1 MNKYLFLVFLGTL
14 LVGTTSHAQSITFE
28 FTPEHLDGGTWSH
41 TVDGVTCT
49 VTFDDDGTGM
59 SIAQLTNNPTTGT
72 AITSFVSDLGLY
84 LGRYVEAPSTS
95 SRTGF
100 ARPGARI
107 SFSHDVR
114 LKSYS
119 LGREPYTGATYC
131 YLRGGNVTAL
141 AGFVG
146 GLNYMGD
153 LAFDLESL
161 VPANTPLATCTN
173 QPINAQQWLFK
184 TLTVELEP
192 YVEPVIPI
200 PPGNETGVT
209 RIDMLTEN
217 NYKHSYALKNGRLHV
232 WTSNTAHTT
241 RSRDFIFDGGE
252 SGILD
257 FWIELDEDQFVLIET
272 VEGYALFQQDN
283 DGFTITK
290 LNGNVPHDAD
300 QISISYAN
308 DTAFVMALKDG
319 FIHFDGEAAD
329 NFVANMSA
337 ELSSGG
343 VSQIA
348 TGTRAALAVKDGQL
362 YFWRISGGF
371 LNILDDIPSSVENG
385 DILHLAAEG
394 YYAVVQLTTG
404 EIIPFGYPPP
414 PSISFAEAHTSGELF
429 AELRYE
435 NNHIIAIRED
445 GSITTED
452 ALERVITRTDKSSYE
467 EGGAFYEGRDF
478 KLKGL
483 ETFPTV
489 VQQLGYEQLAFGE
502 ENALALLP
510 GGRIVIWGGVCL
522 IDNPTRV

>member
-14 LVGTTSHAQSITFE
+14 LVSTTSHAQSITFE

-107 SFSHDVR
+107 SFSHEIR

-290 LNGNVPHDAD
+290 LNGNIPHDAD

-319 FIHFDGEAAD
+319 FIHFDG
-329 NFVANMSA
+329 
-337 ELSSGG
+337 
-343 VSQIA
+343 
-348 TGTRAALAVKDGQL
+348 
-362 YFWRISGGF
+362 
-371 LNILDDIPSSVENG
+371 
-385 DILHLAAEG
+385 
-394 YYAVVQLTTG
+394 
-404 EIIPFGYPPP
+404 
-414 PSISFAEAHTSGELF
+414 
-429 AELRYE
+429 
-435 NNHIIAIRED
+435 
-445 GSITTED
+445 
-452 ALERVITRTDKSSYE
+452 
-467 EGGAFYEGRDF
+467 
-478 KLKGL
+478 
-483 ETFPTV
+483 
-489 VQQLGYEQLAFGE
+489 
-502 ENALALLP
+502 
-510 GGRIVIWGGVCL
+510 
-522 IDNPTRV
+522 